1 MRSWVIG
8 RGLIGAAVARRLG
21 PHRCW
26 SPSMQIT
33 WDDESD
39 RDARIQAAAGEF
51 LDAMGDGP
59 WEVVWCAGAGVAGT
73 SEAGLLAEARAVRV
87 LLDALT
93 TDRRSDGT
101 VFLAS
106 SSSVYAGSVGAP
118 FHEGSPVAPLS
129 PYGFTKLDQEQAVAA
144 WASQTGNRV
153 VIGRIA
159 NVYGPGQDLS
169 KPQGLVSRVCLS
181 LLLQTPLTLYV
192 PLDTIRDYVY
202 VEDCAAMVVAAV
214 DDAAAQP
221 AGSATVRLIATGHG
235 VTVGHLLD
243 VGRRVVKRRLPVVT
257 VPSGPGVNQASDL
270 RLDPRLPFR
279 SELRSVSLPVGLR
292 RTFDR
297 LLVQHQTG
305 WATDPVAEK
314 ASVPQRH
321 H

>member
-21 PHRCW
+21 PDRCW
-26 SPSMQIT
+26 SPSTRIT

-39 RDARIQAAAGEF
+39 RDARIHAAAAEF
-51 LDAMGDGP
+51 LDAVGDGP
-59 WEVVWCAGAGVAGT
+59 WEVVWCAGAGVVGT
-73 SEAGLLAEARAVRV
+73 GEAGLLAEARAVRV
-87 LLDALT
+87 LLNALAT
-93 TDRRSDGT
+93 VRRSGGT

-106 SSSVYAGSVGAP
+106 SSAVYAGSVGAP

-129 PYGFTKLDQEQAVAA
+129 PYGFTKLDQEQAVTA

-159 NVYGPGQDLS
+159 NVYGPGQDLG

-221 AGSATVRLIATGHG
+221 PGSASVRLIATGHG
-235 VTVGHLLD
+235 VTIGHLLD

-270 RLDPRLPFR
+270 RLHPRHPFR
-279 SELRSVSLPVGLR
+279 PELRSVSLPVGR
-292 RTFDR
+292 RLTIDR

-305 WATDPVAEK
+305 WATVSVAEK